1 MLQITLNI
9 RMKQQLCYRCDLLST
24 AALTAVER
32 HIDLLGKR
40 RLAEVRSDTELIVQL
55 DGLIADAERDRDI
68 AFRHYLAHRQA
79 DEYALKGGPR
89 RLLPAFHTGGTL

>member
-9 RMKQQLCYRCDLLST
+9 QMKQQLCYRCDLLST

-40 RLAEVRSDTELIVQL
+40 RLAEGRSATELIVQL

-79 DEYALKGGPR
+79 DEYALKRGPKAR
-89 RLLPAFHTGGTL
+89 RLLPAFHTG